1 MFEKLANFRLFQSWR
16 RAPRACQA
24 VPANDNLPITPRP
37 GRQRRIRP
45 TELICHWSLD
55 EGGTRLICRW
65 QMQPL
70 TRTTCEDAH
79 VRRAKLGAARKR
91 SNRAIDTTRMLTVR
105 T

>member
-1 MFEKLANFRLFQSWR
+1 MFEKLANFLLFQSWR
-16 RAPRACQA
+16 RAPQAYAA
-24 VPANDNLPITPRP
+24 VPANDNLPIAPPRS
-37 GRQRRIRP
+37 RRP
-45 TELICHWSLD
+45 QGLICHWSLD